1 MLKHF
6 LRFAAVAAMLMVG
19 CSEDPTN
26 ENENSGG
33 SGSGSGPAKGE
44 ITLQLGPKNIS
55 GSAVAWEAD
64 EALII
69 NRKTYYVE
77 MNNGKPV
84 VHVEKAEDGHYEAF
98 YPALLFDKSDM
109 VFTLPFSQFYYE
121 NSFGPNALP
130 MYGECK
136 GGKTLNM
143 EAMCGIIRLNV
154 AGEGYITS
162 IYVED
167 LAGGSIAGEFDFTGE
182 EESVSTSQSKLV
194 ASKWVTLNC
203 AGKEDKGAALSSSGT
218 EFNIVVPTGTYNNG
232 FKIRISDRNH
242 KKVEKTFGGS
252 QTIEAGKILDL
263 GTVAYEPDEHLL
275 YAQHFDNCTW
285 GGDIV
290 AGAKGLGRG
299 SHATDLAPKSA
310 SGTEVAVRVKNS
322 DTPGAE
328 AVTNTEYTHYTY
340 NSNALNL
347 SKAYMRNRGLDDWRL
362 LFYAR
367 EFKGYICGGNPSN
380 RDNRGII
387 RTPFVK
393 NLGNTPCMAE
403 ISFRIC
409 LEKGFEG
416 YITWTAVSDSDG
428 DKVTGGSGL
437 VFLNYWVDGEELDI
451 NPKTSTRLSQASQ
464 ARNAIIINKNDFTP
478 GEWHDVKVKVGAFT
492 NNTTL
497 RFFPTVVRDAN
508 NVFYLDDFVITR
520 IPYDYDESD
529 YTIVEPT
536 TDLGDPAEDV
546 TRLRLRVG
554 TTGSLTND
562 ALFSGSAALGYTYI
576 SPGFGSKENA
586 ATAYDK
592 WVASAE
598 KGHALAEKHN
608 RKIWCMHLPYGNQTE
623 ARYYDPCTP
632 DEKERDSTVRYFST
646 MIRAARVL
654 QPKFLLIHCNQTLQ
668 FNDGSNADNMA
679 RTLYQLQLV
688 ADEIGTQIAVE
699 NMSHGVGADSRVLA
713 ECVDKANAMTDLG
726 RVKKPVM
733 IAVDIGHANV
743 YLSIVKDGRTVV
755 DWLRDCGR
763 RVGAL
768 HMHDNRGKDNDP
780 TRRRFNDDHLY
791 PGYPKTGMLYKQ
803 GRFGAIGENN
813 LWGPLYHTLLKD
825 CGYRGPFDFELSTRT
840 YGTLSTLLGG
850 DAEERTDQIN
860 SPWHA
865 SYIYDTYV
873 YPAYRKYMGLE

>member
-1 MLKHF
+1 M
-6 LRFAAVAAMLMVG
+6 AAMIMVG
-19 CSEDPTN
+19 CSEDPTDDPN
-26 ENENSGG
+26 NNGPGG
-33 SGSGSGPAKGE
+33 GSGPAEGQ
-44 ITLQLGPKNIS
+44 ITLELGAKGFAEEARAS
-55 GSAVAWEAD
+55 LDGSIVEWEAD
-64 EALII
+64 DALII

-77 MNNGKPV
+77 MNDGKPV
-84 VHVEKAEDGHYEAF
+84 VHVDKAEDGRYEAF
-98 YPALLFDKSDM
+98 YPALLYDKADRA
-109 VFTLPFSQFYYE
+109 FTLPFSQFYYE
-121 NSFGPNALP
+121 NTFGPNTLP
-130 MYGECK
+130 MYGLCEEGRK
-136 GGKTLNM
+136 LNM
-143 EAMCGIIRLNV
+143 EAMCGIIRLKV
-154 AGEGYITS
+154 QGEGYATS
-162 IYVED
+162 VYVED
-167 LAGGSIAGEFDFTGE
+167 RAGGNIAGEYKFTGE
-182 EESVSTSQSKLV
+182 EESVSTAHAKTISST
-194 ASKWVTLNC
+194 WVTLNC
-203 AGKEDKGAALSSSGT
+203 AGKDDKGAALSSAGT
-218 EFNIVVPTGTYNNG
+218 VFHIVVPTGTYANG
-232 FKIRISDRNH
+232 FKVRISDRNR
-242 KKVEKTFGGS
+242 KKVEKIYGGS
-252 QTIEAGKILDL
+252 TTIEAGTILDL
-263 GTVAYEPDEHLL
+263 GTLVYEPDEHLL

-290 AGAKGLGRG
+290 AGTKGLGRG
-299 SHATDLAPKSA
+299 STATDIAPKSA
-310 SGTEVAVRVKNS
+310 SGTEISVRVKNS
-322 DTPGAE
+322 DTPGTE
-328 AVTNTEYTHYTY
+328 AVTDSEYTHYTY
-340 NSNALNL
+340 NSSGLNL

-362 LFYAR
+362 LYYAR
-367 EFKGYICGGNPSN
+367 EFKGYICGGNPAN
-380 RDNRGII
+380 RDNRGIF

-393 NLGNTPCMAE
+393 NLNNTPCVAE

-409 LEKGFEG
+409 LEKGYSG
-416 YITWTAVSDSDG
+416 NIQLSAIGDTDG
-428 DKVTGGSGL
+428 DKVTSGSGL
-437 VFLNYWVDGEELDI
+437 VFLNYWVDGKELDI
-451 NPKTSTRLSQASQ
+451 HPKTSTRLSQASQ
-464 ARNAIIINKNDFTP
+464 ARNAIIIHAGDFTP
-478 GEWHDVKVKVGAFT
+478 GEWHDVKLKVGAFT

-497 RFFPTVVRDAN
+497 RIYPSIVRDAN
-508 NVFYLDDFVITR
+508 NVFYLDDFVVTR

-536 TDLGDPAEDV
+536 TELGDPAEDV

-632 DEKERDSTVRYFST
+632 DEKERDSTVRYFSAI
-646 MIRAARVL
+646 IRAARVL

-679 RTLYQLQLV
+679 RTLYELQLV

-726 RVKKPVM
+726 KVKKPVM

-743 YLSIVKDGRTVV
+743 YLSIAKDGRTVV

-768 HMHDNRGKDNDP
+768 HMHDNRGRDNDP

-791 PGYPKTGMLYKQ
+791 PGYSKTGMLYKE

-813 LWGPLYHTLLKD
+813 LWGALYYTLLKD

-850 DAEERTDQIN
+850 EAEARTDQIN

-865 SYIYDTYV
+865 SHIYDTYV
-873 YPAYRKYMGLE
+873 YPEYREYMGLK

>member
-6 LRFAAVAAMLMVG
+6 LRFATVAAMLMVG

-55 GSAVAWEAD
+55 GSAVTWEAD

-194 ASKWVTLNC
+194 VSKWVTLNC

-347 SKAYMRNRGLDDWRL
+347 TKAYMRNRGLDDWRL

-416 YITWTAVSDSDG
+416 YITWTAVSDNDG
-428 DKVTGGSGL
+428 DKVTSGSGL

-497 RFFPTVVRDAN
+497 RFFPTIVRDAN
-508 NVFYLDDFVITR
+508 NVFYLDDFVVTR

-536 TDLGDPAEDV
+536 TDLGDPA
-546 TRLRLRVG
+546 
-554 TTGSLTND
+554 
-562 ALFSGSAALGYTYI
+562 
-576 SPGFGSKENA
+576 
-586 ATAYDK
+586 
-592 WVASAE
+592 
-598 KGHALAEKHN
+598 
-608 RKIWCMHLPYGNQTE
+608 
-623 ARYYDPCTP
+623 
-632 DEKERDSTVRYFST
+632 
-646 MIRAARVL
+646 
-654 QPKFLLIHCNQTLQ
+654 
-668 FNDGSNADNMA
+668 
-679 RTLYQLQLV
+679 
-688 ADEIGTQIAVE
+688 
-699 NMSHGVGADSRVLA
+699 
-713 ECVDKANAMTDLG
+713 
-726 RVKKPVM
+726 
-733 IAVDIGHANV
+733 
-743 YLSIVKDGRTVV
+743 
-755 DWLRDCGR
+755 
-763 RVGAL
+763 
-768 HMHDNRGKDNDP
+768 
-780 TRRRFNDDHLY
+780 
-791 PGYPKTGMLYKQ
+791 
-803 GRFGAIGENN
+803 
-813 LWGPLYHTLLKD
+813 
-825 CGYRGPFDFELSTRT
+825 
-840 YGTLSTLLGG
+840 
-850 DAEERTDQIN
+850 
-860 SPWHA
+860 
-865 SYIYDTYV
+865 
-873 YPAYRKYMGLE
+873 